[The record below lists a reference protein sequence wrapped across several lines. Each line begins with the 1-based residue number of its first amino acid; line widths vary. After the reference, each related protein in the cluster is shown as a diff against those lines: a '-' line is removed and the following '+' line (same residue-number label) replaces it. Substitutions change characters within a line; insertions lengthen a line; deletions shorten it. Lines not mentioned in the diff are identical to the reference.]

1 VTPGD
6 DQVSRIRLL
15 KRVQRVELAVAVAV
29 WSVTFGV
36 VVALLPVVWWVV
48 APPLAF
54 AVLVAACRRIRVFAW
69 WVTRLGRGGSR

>member
-1 VTPGD
+1 VTSEGD
-6 DQVSRIRLL
+6 QMERIRLL

-29 WSVTFGV
+29 WSVAFGV
-36 VVALLPVVWWVV
+36 LVALLPVVWWVV

-54 AVLVAACRRIRVFAW
+54 AVLVAACRRIRAFAW